1 MGFSLLGLVSNDVG
15 IDLGTANTLIYV
27 RGQGIVIN
35 EPSIVALDRE
45 TRKVQA
51 IGSEA
56 KDMLGRT
63 PGKIVT
69 IRPMKDGVIADFEVT
84 EEMLKA
90 FIRRVQKNKFLV
102 RPRIVICV
110 PSGITEVE
118 KKAVR
123 DSAEHAGARE
133 VYLVSEPMAAA
144 VGVGLPVE
152 EPIGSMIL
160 DIGGGTTEVTVISL
174 SGMVSPTS
182 IRIGGDEMDSA
193 VIHYMKRQYNL
204 LIGDRTAELIKCE
217 IGSAYSLPEE
227 TKMEV
232 KGMDLVSNIPKTVT
246 VNSVEVREAMA
257 DPIRDIVSAVRISL
271 ERTPPELAA
280 DILDRGIVMT
290 GGGSLLKGLDKRLR
304 EETGLPFYVGEDP
317 LTCVVKGAGKVLEN
331 ISAYSE
337 LLF

>member
-1 MGFSLLGLVSNDVG
+1 LSLVSNDVG

-35 EPSIVALDRE
+35 EPSIVALDRG
-45 TRKVQA
+45 TRRVQA
-51 IGSEA
+51 IGVEA

-90 FIRRVQKNKFLV
+90 FIKRVQKNKFLV

-144 VGVGLPVE
+144 IGVGLPVE
-152 EPIGSMIL
+152 EPVGSMII

-182 IRIGGDEMDSA
+182 IRVGGDEMDEA
-193 VIHYMKRQYNL
+193 IIQYMKKQYNL
-204 LIGDRTAELIKCE
+204 LIGDRTAERIKCE
-217 IGSAYSLPEE
+217 IGSAYPLPEE
-227 TKMEV
+227 IEMEV
-232 KGMDLVSNIPKTVT
+232 KGMDLVGNIPKTVK
-246 VNSVEVREAMA
+246 VNSGEIREAMA
-257 DPIRDIVSAVRISL
+257 DPIKDIVNAVRLSL

-280 DILDRGIVMT
+280 DILDRGIIMT
-290 GGGSLLKGLDKRLR
+290 GGGSLLKGLDRRLR
-304 EETGLPFYVGEDP
+304 EETGLPFYVAEDP
-317 LTCVVKGAGKVLEN
+317 LTCVVKGAGKVLED

-337 LLF
+337 VLF